1 MKKVVH
7 FEVHFVILYSKT
19 ELLILKSLRFL
30 SYYALISDCRFL
42 LNHCRIFLALPSI
55 TGCQSA
61 IFHLLDNIT
70 TINADNNA
78 IPSNPPIP
86 VTLNISVSLKNCTKK
101 PCNKYT
107 YNVLA
112 PSGVIAISFCGIH
125 ANTDAAINVDVIYT
139 ANRANAPNS
148 TVPRVL

>member
-1 MKKVVH
+1 
-7 FEVHFVILYSKT
+7 
-19 ELLILKSLRFL
+19 
-30 SYYALISDCRFL
+30 
-42 LNHCRIFLALPSI
+42 

-70 TINADNNA
+70 TINAENNA
-78 IPSNPPIP
+78 IPSNPQLP
-86 VTLNISVSLKNCTKK
+86 VTLNISFSLKNCTKK
-101 PCNKYT
+101 QCNNNTYT
-107 YNVLA
+107 VLA
-112 PSGVIAISFCGIH
+112 PIVVIAFSFCVFH

>member
-1 MKKVVH
+1 
-7 FEVHFVILYSKT
+7 
-19 ELLILKSLRFL
+19 
-30 SYYALISDCRFL
+30 
-42 LNHCRIFLALPSI
+42 I

-61 IFHLLDNIT
+61 ICHLLDNIT

-107 YNVLA
+107 YNVLD
-112 PSGVIAISFCGIH
+112 PRGVIATSFYGIH
-125 ANTDAAINVDVIYT
+125 SNTDAAINVDLIYIY
-139 ANRANAPNS
+139 NRANATN
-148 TVPRVL
+148 TTIPRVL